1 MSIYPAK
8 KALVA
13 VMARVKTLCRQS
25 TNRDRRTLT
34 FSCKQARQTAHR
46 GLIEGSEVQVP
57 QLHSEVPISGPSFIF
72 SSRASGSDPEMTT
85 DRRRE
90 PFSGGTS
97 QHGTPETTP

>member
-57 QLHSEVPISGPSFIF
+57 SAPLRAPVFRGLR
-72 SSRASGSDPEMTT
+72 SSSALAPRGL
-85 DRRRE
+85 
-90 PFSGGTS
+90 
-97 QHGTPETTP
+97 TPK